1 MKSIDIAFPLSVSA
15 RPYQPGSPLPI
26 RTAKLIKQV
35 RGVVLTAVGDHAGRP
50 GLQGPVLRFF
60 CIALFSSL
68 FSFIYLKFSR
78 FSLCSPSFY
87 VPHSLSHRL
96 HVCIDEA
103 KTNGLYGPIGDIFGQ
118 MGRRGDNTPLSH

>member
-26 RTAKLIKQV
+26 RTLSEVKQV

-87 VPHSLSHRL
+87 VPHSLSHRRFMYASMRRKRSL
-96 HVCIDEA
+96 RADWGHFRSDG
-103 KTNGLYGPIGDIFGQ
+103 TPRGQ
-118 MGRRGDNTPLSH
+118 HPP